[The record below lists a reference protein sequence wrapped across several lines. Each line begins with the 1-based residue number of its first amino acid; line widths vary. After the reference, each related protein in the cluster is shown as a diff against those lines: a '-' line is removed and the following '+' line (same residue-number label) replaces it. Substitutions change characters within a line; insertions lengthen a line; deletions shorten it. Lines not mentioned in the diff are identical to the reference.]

1 MYLVN
6 YIETFVLSLL
16 YILKTIKR
24 KGELKMK
31 IKNMT
36 RLKGLIC
43 ISLSILMI
51 LAIIPRQT
59 NVYAARLV
67 ETTDKA
73 TGLIYDTAGVI
84 LGYEGKATDVV
95 IPAKLGKVTIKK
107 IGSSAFIDNIKIK
120 SVTFPNGLTEIG
132 DNAFGRC
139 TSLTSVKFP
148 NTLKIIDAYAFDS
161 CSSLKGV
168 TIPNGVKTIGQGAFL
183 FCPSITKINIPSSVT
198 TLGEGAFQGTSI
210 TSITIPSSI
219 TTIPGALFG
228 QTLLKSVVIPKTIK
242 SIDGQAFAECS
253 KLTSVTIPKTVTKI
267 EHAVFEDCPLV
278 TIYGENESAAQI
290 YCANYNIKFVD
301 MAVSSKPAEAI
312 IKPDPIV
319 IPATTISANVTA
331 TPSKTKISVN
341 NVAKSLESYT
351 IKGDDYYKIT
361 YLASILAGTNKQFS
375 PRYDKFHSLMQ
386 LMSDVKPSTK
396 IVVSKDAGKQ
406 KQATRVYPTIYYE
419 EIDISGAISVY
430 SINGEDYYKFADTM
444 NIINCGVIKNTKTG
458 VLNLNPKLGYEPLDS
473 PVFAPVPKGNAEY
486 RKVQKSLYDAYLY
499 GKDGPSDS
507 NVTVPDNTVF
517 YVPRGITYENGR
529 KIYLGNNSSF
539 IVKGEWKAE
548 YPTKVLQPTSKN
560 TKNAVYSYSFN
571 PREPSGDFGANNNV
585 VYVSSN
591 NNFEWGN
598 MPLTS
603 AKISYGDVTNGVQP
617 IILNVTRDKRDPET
631 CLFVYFHVKGGESYG
646 YLYNNVNDGIDLT
659 PQLATVVAKN
669 IGKKATI
676 DRINVQNANGVS
688 FSKDLSIPVNWT
700 ISTSGPAPTELKTV
714 NYSDSVYGNNS
725 LIFDGL
731 SQNSYIAKCLFDK
744 DAAYKIISP
753 NNNYTVAPLQKEGEG
768 ALNIMGDTS
777 NIALF
782 TGKKE
787 ESGKDV
793 YSFLVS
799 PFSNNI
805 NYAGD
810 FSTYPT
816 QADLVFENKKVYLNF
831 MLNKANGSSIE
842 LMVKYHKKGD
852 PADALGI
859 LYAELTGI
867 DAKSKTGKLDLTPS
881 LTELNNSKGTTNI
894 DNIYVYTYMS
904 RPQDHAKTPSVKF
917 AVFPCDFTPTAIDSV
932 KLGIDTVAC
941 IQADGLQN
949 PTGSTLITAPFEIRN
964 NLDSLT
970 TIQISPTGKNK
981 WGANLLK
988 EELGL
993 SNVITLQ
1000 ISFNPDS
1007 PRYDIKCFTDKGD
1020 PSMSITRIIKGVNFS
1035 GITSAGAKIELK
1047 YAWSSGEDLAIV
1059 TNNVAPKPIA
1069 AGSSGTDTID
1079 VVLIPG
1085 SEIKT
1090 FNVSGF
1096 TLVQD
1101 DGHKTPYTDTAIK
1114 ITSLSQSTG
1123 GNAKLTFT
1131 RYFDPNTEN
1140 KIYNKELILVYK
1152 GDIVGKVKF
1161 TNY

>member
-1 MYLVN
+1 M
-6 YIETFVLSLL
+6 
-16 YILKTIKR
+16 
-24 KGELKMK
+24 
-31 IKNMT
+31 
-36 RLKGLIC
+36 
-43 ISLSILMI
+43 
-51 LAIIPRQT
+51 
-59 NVYAARLV
+59 
-67 ETTDKA
+67 
-73 TGLIYDTAGVI
+73 
-84 LGYEGKATDVV
+84 
-95 IPAKLGKVTIKK
+95 
-107 IGSSAFIDNIKIK
+107 
-120 SVTFPNGLTEIG
+120 
-132 DNAFGRC
+132 
-139 TSLTSVKFP
+139 
-148 NTLKIIDAYAFDS
+148 
-161 CSSLKGV
+161 
-168 TIPNGVKTIGQGAFL
+168 
-183 FCPSITKINIPSSVT
+183 
-198 TLGEGAFQGTSI
+198 
-210 TSITIPSSI
+210 
-219 TTIPGALFG
+219 
-228 QTLLKSVVIPKTIK
+228 
-242 SIDGQAFAECS
+242 
-253 KLTSVTIPKTVTKI
+253 
-267 EHAVFEDCPLV
+267 V
-278 TIYGENESAAQI
+278 TIYGENGSAAQI

-301 MAVSSKPAEAI
+301 LAVSSKPTETI
-312 IKPDPIV
+312 IKTDPIV
-319 IPATTISANVTA
+319 IPATTTSANVTA

-361 YLASILAGTNKQFS
+361 DLASILAGTNKQFS
-375 PRYDKFHSLMQ
+375 PRYGKVHSLVQ
-386 LMSDVKPSTK
+386 LMSDFKPTTK

-444 NIINCGVIKNTKTG
+444 NMINCGVIKNTKTG
-458 VLNLNPKLGYEPLDS
+458 VLNLNPKLDYEPLDS

-507 NVTVPDNTVF
+507 SVTVPDNTVL

-539 IVKGEWKAE
+539 IVRGEWKAE
-548 YPTKVLQPTSKN
+548 YPTKVLQPTSKT

-571 PREPSGDFGANNNV
+571 PREPLGDFGANNNV

-631 CLFVYFHVKGGESYG
+631 CMFVYFHVKGGESYG
-646 YLYNNVNDGIDLT
+646 YLYNNANDGVDLT

-700 ISTSGPAPTELKTV
+700 ISTSGPAPAELKTV
-714 NYSDSVYGNNS
+714 NYLDSVYGNNS

-731 SQNSYIAKCLFDK
+731 SQNSYIAKCVFDK
-744 DAAYKIISP
+744 EAAYKIISP
-753 NNNYTVAPLQKEGEG
+753 ENNYSVAPLQKEGDG

-787 ESGKDV
+787 ESGKDA

-810 FSTYPT
+810 LSAYPT
-816 QADLVFENKKVYLNF
+816 QASLVFENKKVFLNF
-831 MLNKANGSSIE
+831 VLNKADDPSISYGSSIE

-852 PADALGI
+852 PADVLGI

-867 DAKSKTGKLDLTPS
+867 DVKSKTGKLDLTPS

-904 RPQDHAKTPSVKF
+904 RPADNAKTPSVKF
-917 AVFPCDFTPTAIDSV
+917 AIFPCDFIPTATDSV

-941 IQADGLQN
+941 IQADGLQQS
-949 PTGSTLITAPFEIRN
+949 TGSTPITAPFEIFN
-964 NLDSLT
+964 NLDSIT
-970 TIQISPTGKNK
+970 TLQISPTGKNK
-981 WGANLLK
+981 WGPNLLK
-988 EELGL
+988 EELGFC
-993 SNVITLQ
+993 NRITLQ

-1020 PSMSITRIIKGVNFS
+1020 PSWNMTRIIKGVNFS
-1035 GITSAGAKIELK
+1035 GITSAGGKIELK

-1090 FNVSGF
+1090 FNVSDF
-1096 TLVQD
+1096 SLVLD
-1101 DGHKTPYTDTAIK
+1101 DGRKTPYTDTVIK

-1131 RYFDPNTEN
+1131 RYFDPKSESN
-1140 KIYNKELILVYK
+1140 IYNKELILVYK